1 MGALLP
7 SIALVTTET
16 RLAGL
21 LSKFG
26 TKGAAKFRWKAA
38 RAHYQLANA
47 QATFDDEAD
56 FERFVEEDTQYRAV
70 LKSIRS
76 DLEGLG
82 YPVVPVPR
90 SYLANYFFGLTE
102 AVVVVGPDGLVAN
115 VAKYVG
121 DLPIIGINPLPDRID
136 GVLLRFQVRD
146 ARRVVRRTL
155 ENNARYQLVTMAQ
168 VLLNDGQTMLA
179 FNDFFVGRQSH
190 VSARYVIYAGQ
201 QSESQSS
208 SGVIVS
214 TGAGATG
221 WLSSV
226 YNMAAGVGRFLGQ
239 QTSIAP
245 SMKWD
250 TQELLWVVREPFRSR
265 VSQVELVIGS
275 ISQANPL
282 RLESLM
288 PEGGVIFS
296 DGIESDFLAFNSG
309 AIAQFSIAPKQCK
322 LVVDA

>member
-1 MGALLP
+1 MGLPP

-21 LSKFG
+21 RAKFG
-26 TKGAAKFRWKAA
+26 TEGAARFRWKAG
-38 RAHYQLANA
+38 RSHYRLANA
-47 QATFDDEAD
+47 QATFDEEAD
-56 FERFVEEDTQYRAV
+56 FDRFVEEDTQYRAV

-76 DLEGLG
+76 ELDGLG

-90 SYLANYFFGLTE
+90 SYLANYFFGMTQ

-136 GVLLRFQVRD
+136 GVLVRYQVGD
-146 ARRVVRRTL
+146 ARRIVHRTL
-155 ENNARYQLVTMAQ
+155 ENNARCQSVTMAQ
-168 VLLNDGQTMLA
+168 VHLNDGQSMLA
-179 FNDFFVGRQSH
+179 FNDFFVGRQTH
-190 VSARYVIYAGQ
+190 VSARYVIYVDQ
-201 QSESQSS
+201 KSESQSS

-226 YNMAAGVGRFLGQ
+226 YNMAKGVGKYLGRELPV
-239 QTSIAP
+239 TP
-245 SMKWD
+245 DLKWD

-265 VSQVELVIGS
+265 VSQIDLVIGK
-275 ISQANPL
+275 ISKTRPL

-309 AIAQFSIAPKQCK
+309 TIAQFSISPKPCK
-322 LVVDA
+322 LVVEA

>member
-1 MGALLP
+1 MGASPP

-26 TKGAAKFRWKAA
+26 TKGAAKFWWKSA
-38 RAHYQLANA
+38 RSHYQLANA
-47 QATFDDEAD
+47 QATFDEEAD
-56 FERFVEEDTQYRAV
+56 FDRFVEEDSQYHAV

-90 SYLANYFFGLTE
+90 SYLANYFFGMTE

-121 DLPIIGINPLPDRID
+121 ELPIIGINPLPDRID
-136 GVLLRFQVRD
+136 GVLVRFQAGD

-155 ENNARYQLVTMAQ
+155 EKTARCQQVTMAQ
-168 VLLNDGQTMLA
+168 VQLNDGQSMLA
-179 FNDFFVGRQSH
+179 FNDFFVGRQTH
-190 VSARYVIYAGQ
+190 VSARYVIYANQ
-201 QSESQSS
+201 KSESQSS

-226 YNMAAGVGRFLGQ
+226 YNMAKGVGKFLGGELPV
-239 QTSIAP
+239 TP
-245 SMKWD
+245 GMKWD

-265 VSQVELVIGS
+265 VSQVGLVIGS
-275 ISQANPL
+275 ITHADPL

-296 DGIESDFLAFNSG
+296 DGIESDFLEFNSG

-322 LVVDA
+322 LVVEV